1 MQPIRDRLAR
11 IDDSRRAPTAERAPR
26 RLRWAAALAVLA
38 VLACA
43 APAAQA
49 SPGGA
54 SPIVSSPAADQEL
67 AFSPFK
73 SAEASWY
80 GPGLYGNKTA
90 CGQTLRAT
98 TIGVAHRSLPCG
110 TMVKFV
116 YHGHAVIAPVIDRG
130 PYSKGNSWDLTSAA
144 AEDLGFLG
152 MILALDCPA
161 SSALTTELLGWR
173 PVQPGLIEDLDKG
186 HYFG

>member
-11 IDDSRRAPTAERAPR
+11 IDDFRRAPKAECASW
-26 RLRWAAALAVLA
+26 RLRWAASLATLA
-38 VLACA
+38 ILACA
-43 APAAQA
+43 APVAQA

-54 SPIVSSPAADQEL
+54 SSVISSPAAGQEL

-116 YHGHAVIAPVIDRG
+116 YHGHAVVAPVIDRG
-130 PYSKGNSWDLTSAA
+130 PYVKGRAWDLTAA
-144 AEDLGFLG
+144 AGEALELEGVG
-152 MILALDCPA
+152 MVHYAIAVTYA
-161 SSALTTELLGWR
+161 R
-173 PVQPGLIEDLDKG
+173 PTR
-186 HYFG
+186 